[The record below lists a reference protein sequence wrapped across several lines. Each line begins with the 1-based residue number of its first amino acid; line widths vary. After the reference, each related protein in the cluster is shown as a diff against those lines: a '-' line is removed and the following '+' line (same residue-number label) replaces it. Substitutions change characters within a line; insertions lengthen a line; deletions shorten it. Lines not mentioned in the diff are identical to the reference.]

1 MVNHFVQHSFGERS
15 ATHQLIT
22 KLMKDSMHKSKYV
35 CSIQGEKKGTR
46 EGKAEGGTK
55 ERRGKE
61 EGGLKERRGKA
72 EGGTK
77 ERRGKAEGGM
87 KERRGKAEGGMKERR
102 GKEEGGTKERRGKA
116 EGGTKERRGK
126 AEGGERKGEE
136 REGRGRRE
144 KRRREFVLQLL
155 PIAELTKDSRLR
167 NATPSVRYPGSI
179 QGVFR
184 KHRGSKNFHP
194 A

>member
-1 MVNHFVQHSFGERS
+1 MSVPFGKPFCTTLIRRKKCYSSTNNKAYERQYAQVQAG
-15 ATHQLIT
+15 
-22 KLMKDSMHKSKYV
+22 
-35 CSIQGEKKGTR
+35 SIQGEKKGTR
-46 EGKAEGGTK
+46 E
-55 ERRGKE
+55 
-61 EGGLKERRGKA
+61 
-72 EGGTK
+72 
-77 ERRGKAEGGM
+77 
-87 KERRGKAEGGMKERR
+87 
-102 GKEEGGTKERRGKA
+102 GKA

-136 REGRGRRE
+136 REGRARRE

-155 PIAELTKDSRLR
+155 PIAELTKDSRLC